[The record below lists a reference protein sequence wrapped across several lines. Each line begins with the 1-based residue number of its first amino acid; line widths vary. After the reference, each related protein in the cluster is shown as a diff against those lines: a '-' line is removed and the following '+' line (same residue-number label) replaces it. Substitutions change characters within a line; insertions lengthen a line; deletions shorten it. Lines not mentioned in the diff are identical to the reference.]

1 MRYILLL
8 FLCSQVFILASCSS
22 DWSDADEE
30 FAQTY
35 ARILIAREKFP
46 DTAQGNAAV
55 LRIIKEKGMEESE
68 FRQLFMSYSQK
79 PEKLRAI
86 MDTVHTRIR
95 LNRIPIDK

>member
-1 MRYILLL
+1 MRFVLLL
-8 FLCSQVFILASCSS
+8 FSIIQVFIFASCSS
-22 DWSDADEE
+22 DWSNADEE

-46 DTAQGNAAV
+46 DTAKGNAEV
-55 LRIIKEKGMEESE
+55 LRIIKERGMEEPE
-68 FRQLFMSYSQK
+68 FRQIFMSYSQK

-95 LNRIPIDK
+95 LKRIPIE

>member
-1 MRYILLL
+1 MRLVLLL
-8 FLCSQVFILASCSS
+8 FSIAQMFIIASCSS
-22 DWSDADEE
+22 DWSDADED

-46 DTAQGNAAV
+46 DTAQGNSEV
-55 LRIIKEKGMEESE
+55 LRIIKERGMEEPE
-68 FRQLFMSYSQK
+68 FRQVFMSYSQK

-95 LNRIPIDK
+95 LKRVPVK

>member
-1 MRYILLL
+1 MRFILLL
-8 FLCSQVFILASCSS
+8 LLIAQIFIIASCSS

-46 DTAQGNAAV
+46 DTAQGNAEV
-55 LRIIKEKGMEESE
+55 LRIIKSKGMEEPE
-68 FRQLFMSYSQK
+68 FRQVFMSYSQK

-95 LNRIPIDK
+95 LKRIPIE

>member
-1 MRYILLL
+1 MRFILLL
-8 FLCSQVFILASCSS
+8 FSIAQLFIFASCSS
-22 DWSDADEE
+22 DWSDADED

-46 DTAQGNAAV
+46 DTAKGNAEV
-55 LRIIKEKGMEESE
+55 LRIIKERGMEEPE
-68 FRQLFMSYSQK
+68 FRQVFMSYSQK

-95 LNRIPIDK
+95 LKRIPIE

>member
-1 MRYILLL
+1 MRSILLL

-22 DWSDADEE
+22 DWSDTDEE

-46 DTAQGNAAV
+46 DTTKGNAEV
-55 LRIIKEKGMEESE
+55 MRIIKESGMDEPE
-68 FRQLFMSYSQK
+68 FRRMFISYSQK

-95 LNRIPIDK
+95 VKRLPIDK

>member
-1 MRYILLL
+1 MRLVLLL
-8 FLCSQVFILASCSS
+8 FSIAQMFIIASCSS
-22 DWSDADEE
+22 DWSDADED

-46 DTAQGNAAV
+46 DTAQGNAEV
-55 LRIIKEKGMEESE
+55 LRIIKERGMEEPE
-68 FRQLFMSYSQK
+68 FRKVFMSYSQK

-95 LNRIPIDK
+95 LKRVPVK

>member
-1 MRYILLL
+1 M
-8 FLCSQVFILASCSS
+8 FIIASCSS
-22 DWSDADEE
+22 DWSDADED

-46 DTAQGNAAV
+46 DTAQGNAEV
-55 LRIIKEKGMEESE
+55 LRIIKERGMEEPE
-68 FRQLFMSYSQK
+68 FRKVFMSYSQK

-95 LNRIPIDK
+95 LKRVPVK

>member
-1 MRYILLL
+1 MRFILLL
-8 FLCSQVFILASCSS
+8 FMIMQAFIIISCST

-35 ARILIAREKFP
+35 ARILIAREKYP
-46 DTAQGNAAV
+46 DTAKGNAEV
-55 LRIIKEKGMEESE
+55 LRIIKENGMEEPE
-68 FRQLFMSYSQK
+68 FRQIFMSYSQK

-95 LNRIPIDK
+95 LKRIPVK

>member
-1 MRYILLL
+1 MRFILLL
-8 FLCSQVFILASCSS
+8 FSIVQVLILASCSS

-46 DTAQGNAAV
+46 DTAKGNAEV
-55 LRIIKEKGMEESE
+55 LRIIKERGMEEPE
-68 FRQLFMSYSQK
+68 FRQVFMSYSQK

-95 LNRIPIDK
+95 LKRIPIE

>member
-1 MRYILLL
+1 MRFTFLISLVFQMFLLT
-8 FLCSQVFILASCSS
+8 SCFG
-22 DWSDADEE
+22 DWDATDEV

-46 DTAQGNAAV
+46 DTTKGNAEV
-55 LRIIKEKGMEESE
+55 MRIIKESGMNEPE
-68 FRQLFMSYSQK
+68 FRRMFISYSQK

-95 LNRIPIDK
+95 VKRLPIDK

>member
-1 MRYILLL
+1 MRFVLLL
-8 FLCSQVFILASCSS
+8 FSIAQLFIFASCSS
-22 DWSDADEE
+22 DWSDADED

-46 DTAQGNAAV
+46 DTAQGNVEV
-55 LRIIKEKGMEESE
+55 LRIIKESGMEEPE
-68 FRQLFMSYSQK
+68 FRQIFMSYSQK

-95 LNRIPIDK
+95 LKRVPVK

>member
-1 MRYILLL
+1 MRSILLL

-46 DTAQGNAAV
+46 DTTKGNAEV
-55 LRIIKEKGMEESE
+55 MRIIKESGMDEPE
-68 FRQLFMSYSQK
+68 FRRMFISYSQK

-95 LNRIPIDK
+95 VKRHPIDK

>member
-1 MRYILLL
+1 MRFILLL
-8 FLCSQVFILASCSS
+8 FSIVQVLILASCSS

-46 DTAQGNAAV
+46 DTAKGNAEV
-55 LRIIKEKGMEESE
+55 LRIIKERGMEEPE
-68 FRQLFMSYSQK
+68 FRQVFMSYSQK

-95 LNRIPIDK
+95 LKRISIE